1 MQVLNKYKKHFDR
14 GFKDFVMNLELLPSK
29 VVKEIIFNGM
39 LEDPVYLKWAM
50 DNRVGF
56 DYFIQLSKD
65 DVYKVFQSLTNS
77 GQIFLRAL
85 KNHPE
90 ENSFI
95 TSKLPSLVLKQY
107 LDDRELVVITQALQE
122 DARIKIMKMIYDLK
136 EKGELDCFDWKLPSP
151 EVLSGT
157 SHKVDKLGNYN
168 QHYENGKLAITGSI
182 EKGKRSGTW
191 KYFYDDGSL
200 YAVGVYVQGQKQ
212 DEWCTY
218 YLNGNLKSCGVY
230 VDDLKKGEWREPDGE
245 NNYKII
251 NY

>member
-1 MQVLNKYKKHFDR
+1 
-14 GFKDFVMNLELLPSK
+14 MNLELLPSK
-29 VVKEIIFNGM
+29 VVKELICNGM

-56 DYFIQLSKD
+56 DYFLKLSKD
-65 DVYKVFQSLTNS
+65 DVYKVFQSLTNP
-77 GQIFLRAL
+77 GVIFLRAL

-90 ENSFI
+90 ENEFI

-107 LDDRELVVITQALQE
+107 LDDREVMGITLALQE
-122 DARIKIMKMIYDLK
+122 DARIKIMKVIYDLK
-136 EKGELDCFDWKLPSP
+136 EKGELDHFDWKLPSV

-157 SHKVDKLGNYN
+157 SHKVDKFGNYN
-168 QHYENGKLAITGSI
+168 QFYENGKLAVTGI
-182 EKGKRSGTW
+182 LEKGKRSGPW

-230 VDDLKKGEWREPDGE
+230 VDDCKKGEWKEPDGD
-245 NNYKII
+245 NNNKII